1 MFWHKCIMHASVM
14 LATFHWQIS
23 PVLSWRI
30 SVFPPLPHSPTPKQ
44 FGKRNRFFLRCRITT
59 QSAECRLVVL
69 MCQGVVFF
77 TASTAL
83 WKSWYLSME
92 IFVCFCKQM
101 KMCSLDPHIIQYN
114 HRLETLIQWNNGRIR
129 NMTSHT
135 EYGYNNAS
143 CYLLSTTK
151 QVLSTMS

>member
-1 MFWHKCIMHASVM
+1 MWISDIAPVIIQRVKVAEVVAAFGFSYATQMFWHKCIMHASVM

-114 HRLETLIQWNNGRIR
+114 HRPWKHWSNET
-129 NMTSHT
+129 MV
-135 EYGYNNAS
+135 E
-143 CYLLSTTK
+143 
-151 QVLSTMS
+151 